1 MVTSAAKISMGWL
14 LSESLNPLAVPAN
27 VPRTDT
33 GTPRPATASVMAS
46 VAADKLPPT
55 GKSKLMVLAGV
66 PDWWLTDSGAMVSAL
81 REKLA
86 SGTAWPAAVITF
98 RLRSVS
104 GPCKNSSA
112 NSITTRYWLSGL

>member
-1 MVTSAAKISMGWL
+1 MVTSAARISMGWL

-33 GTPRPATASVMAS
+33 GTPSPATASVMAS
-46 VAADKLPPT
+46 VAVDSVPPK

-66 PDWWLTDSGAMVSAL
+66 PDWWLTDSGAVVMVL

-86 SGTAWPAAVITF
+86 QWHSQ
-98 RLRSVS
+98 
-104 GPCKNSSA
+104 
-112 NSITTRYWLSGL
+112 TRC